1 MGGGKRQKAAK
12 CLHLKGAEAGRSMLQ
27 PPMPCLRQNRG
38 AEGLGADPGGEVGSV
53 SPLLQAKQLCPRS
66 QLRVAQPLPAGTD
79 GLAEREESFGTL
91 GPTWTQPHNGLL
103 LCYSSAARGWAASSR
118 GPTHLAPA
126 HLCPPSP
133 PRPPL
138 HHPSLACLPH
148 QSPPSLS
155 DKVNRVER
163 EHLFMRRL
171 SSERQ

>member
-1 MGGGKRQKAAK
+1 MQGGKRQKAAK

-91 GPTWTQPHNGLL
+91 GRPGRSRTTGSCSATPPLPGGGQRAPEDPHIWPLHI
-103 LCYSSAARGWAASSR
+103 CA
-118 GPTHLAPA
+118 PPA
-126 HLCPPSP
+126 HLVPPFTIPAWLVCLTKAP
-133 PRPPL
+133 PR
-138 HHPSLACLPH
+138 S
-148 QSPPSLS
+148 QT
-155 DKVNRVER
+155 
-163 EHLFMRRL
+163 RL
-171 SSERQ
+171 IG